1 MTDALAARYVIGA
14 IIAIPAAAGIWLVVW
29 YAQSATAK
37 RRTRAQY
44 RRLAR
49 RRLGR
54 DYRS

>member
-14 IIAIPAAAGIWLVVW
+14 IVVIPVAAGIWLMAW
-29 YAQSATAK
+29 HAQSATTQ
-37 RRTRAQY
+37 RRIRAQY

-49 RRLGR
+49 ERLGR